1 LRLTRLLDAL
11 PNVVIRDST
20 DLNISDLTY
29 DSRRV
34 APGSLFVSV
43 PSLGSGSESRA
54 YIEQAIAQGAVAI
67 ATQEHSDVRGATVL
81 RIPDSRRALA
91 SLADEWF
98 DHPSRELQVYA
109 VTGTDGKTTTTY
121 LLEQILAAA
130 GLSTGLIGTV
140 QTKIGDARHRNL
152 DRMTTPESLDVQ
164 RLLREMVDAGITHV
178 AMEAS
183 SHALALDRLRGVCF
197 AACALTNI
205 TADHVEFHGSWEKY
219 FEAKASLFSN
229 LAPDV
234 PAVLNRD
241 DAHFDQLAGM
251 LRQPVMTYG
260 LDNRAQLFAEQ
271 VLESRE
277 GTDALLHSPQQ
288 TIQIHVPLSGRFNV
302 YNALAATALAMTA
315 DIDLADIAAAL
326 GAASPPPGRLQ
337 RVNAGQPFDVVLDYA
352 HTTHAF
358 ESVLCSARK
367 WTPEGNRV
375 IAVFGA
381 TGNRDRAK
389 RPVLGKLA
397 HRYTDFFVIT
407 NEDPY
412 NENPQEII
420 DEVAA
425 GVPSAA
431 EGYQFVREL
440 HRDAAIRLAFN
451 WALPGDTVLVLGKG
465 HEQSMVVDG
474 RKEAWSD
481 LAVVERLL
489 GAQT

>member
-1 LRLTRLLDAL
+1 MRLTRLLDAL
-11 PNVVIRDST
+11 PNVEIRGST
-20 DLNISDLTY
+20 DLDISDLTY

-34 APGSLFVSV
+34 APGTLFVSV

-67 ATQEHSDVRGATVL
+67 ATQEHADVRGATVL

-91 SLADEWF
+91 ILADEWF
-98 DHPSRELQVYA
+98 DHPSQDLQIYA

-140 QTKIGDARHRNL
+140 ETKIGDARRRNL

-164 RLLREMVDAGITHV
+164 RLLREMVAAGVTHV

-229 LAPDV
+229 PAPNV

-241 DAHFDQLAGM
+241 DAHYDQLAGM
-251 LRQPVMTYG
+251 LRQPIMTYG
-260 LDNRAQLFAEQ
+260 LDNRAHLFAEQ
-271 VLESRE
+271 MLESRE
-277 GTDALLHSPQQ
+277 GTDALLHSDHQ
-288 TIQIHVPLSGRFNV
+288 TIRIHVPLPGRFNV
-302 YNALAATALAMTA
+302 YNALAAMALAMTA
-315 DIDLADIAAAL
+315 DVDLADIAAAL
-326 GAASPPPGRLQ
+326 RAATPPPGRLQ

-358 ESVLCSARK
+358 ESVLRSARR

-389 RPVLGKLA
+389 RPVLGELA

-412 NENPQEII
+412 DESPQEII

-425 GVPSAA
+425 GVPSAV
-431 EGYQFVREL
+431 ENHQFVREL
-440 HRDAAIRLAFN
+440 HRDTAIKLAFDR
-451 WALPGDTVLVLGKG
+451 ARPGDTVLVLGKG

-474 RKEAWSD
+474 RKEPWSD
-481 LAVVERLL
+481 LVVIERLL

>member
-1 LRLTRLLDAL
+1 MRLTRLLDAL
-11 PNVVIRDST
+11 PNVEIRGST
-20 DLNISDLTY
+20 DLDISDLTY

-34 APGSLFVSV
+34 TPGSLFVSV
-43 PSLGSGSESRA
+43 PSLGSGSESPA
-54 YIEQAIAQGAVAI
+54 YMEQALAHGAVAI
-67 ATQEHSDVRGATVL
+67 ATQEHSGVRGATVV
-81 RIPDSRRALA
+81 RVPDSRRALA

-130 GLSTGLIGTV
+130 ELRTGLIGTIE
-140 QTKIGDARHRNL
+140 TKIGDARHPNL

-164 RLLREMVDAGITHV
+164 RLLREMVDAGVTHV

-197 AACALTNI
+197 AACAMTNI

-219 FEAKASLFSN
+219 FAAKASLFSS
-229 LAPDV
+229 LAPNV

-241 DAHFDQLAGM
+241 DAHFDQLAG
-251 LRQPVMTYG
+251 LLQQPVMTYG
-260 LDNRAQLFAEQ
+260 LDNRAHLYAEE
-271 VLESRE
+271 VLESRK
-277 GTDALLHSPQQ
+277 GTDALLHSPHG
-288 TIQIHVPLSGRFNV
+288 TIPIHVALPGRFNV
-302 YNALAATALAMTA
+302 YNALAATALALIANVNLT
-315 DIDLADIAAAL
+315 DLAAAL

-352 HTTHAF
+352 HTMHAF
-358 ESVLCSARK
+358 ESVLRSARG
-367 WTPEGNRV
+367 WTPLGNRV

-397 HRYTDFFVIT
+397 HQYTDFFVIT

-412 NENPQEII
+412 NESPREII

-425 GVPSAA
+425 GVPIAA
-431 EGYQFVREL
+431 EGHQFVREL
-440 HRDAAIRLAFN
+440 HRDAAIELAFDR
-451 WALPGDTVLVLGKG
+451 ALPGDTVLVLGKG
-465 HEQSMVVDG
+465 HEQSMVIDG

-481 LAVVERLL
+481 LAVIERLL
-489 GAQT
+489 GAPA